1 MHTPAQKHASS
12 LDPKTVERIIA
23 EVREEEIVA
32 MCCDVINIP
41 SPTGHELQMAQ
52 YMQGVV
58 GLYDHGNFD
67 APPQNLISA
76 PGTVS
81 QPTPSKGK

>member
-1 MHTPAQKHASS
+1 MGHF
-12 LDPKTVERIIA
+12 IA
-23 EVREEEIVA
+23 G
-32 MCCDVINIP
+32 P
-41 SPTGHELQMAQ
+41 QWAQ